1 MNLIIKDNLN
11 DRRIEDIKDKYINFV
26 SKSDNKSSKVLL
38 LVPNN
43 KIKYKYDNLFK
54 LDFSEDIK
62 STTYISFISKE
73 IIKFWPI
80 IDKKCN
86 SIINHRIKPSII
98 SNSLSDYIM
107 NEIVKEKRNLEDY
120 FQDIT
125 ASNRNISSSISYNI
139 NKAAQSLMDLKSIGN
154 KIYYSKSNRDKIDR
168 FSYTQ
173 MQEIIDTYTN
183 LLLENSIVDNS
194 LLIYLYNEYL
204 LKDEYYLNE
213 LKRNIN
219 YLIVDSLENCPA
231 CEVDLISKL
240 LDSVYASHIYI
251 NETKDYASFN
261 NVDMIYTKKE
271 IFKKCKVI
279 ENDYIEDVDIKNLIN
294 LSKDI
299 NLNQSN
305 QLYSSEMVVES
316 INKVIQL
323 IKVGYE
329 PKDIAII
336 SPINSTILDYQ
347 VKNILLGNKVNVYNT
362 KKDKRIIDYPYA
374 HALMVASCI
383 FYECEELLNE
393 EDYICFISLLLNKN
407 KIKSLKISRD
417 KYTCNEYMDLLNY
430 IEDKKDKNINIYEF
444 LIKFYIDKLLNL
456 SNGKENAKICKKIIQ
471 ESENFTDNISLLG
484 FDRNKTKEKIFI
496 EALKTSIKDYYSL
509 SELEEFSEENSIV
522 MTTPYTYISH
532 NMNHPIQIW
541 LDIGSNM
548 WSMKSEKEI
557 SNVQVLKKSFDNNQI
572 YTEDI
577 EEFYKEYYL
586 YNTVYNL
593 LLNTKKVYAYKSEY
607 TVNGYIQ
614 EGLLYSLILKLINK
628 GDFNE

>member
-54 LDFSEDIK
+54 LDFSEEIK

-98 SNSLSDYIM
+98 SNSLSDYII
-107 NEIVKEKRNLEDY
+107 NEIVKEKRNLENY

-240 LDSVYASHIYI
+240 LDSVYDSHIYI

-261 NVDMIYTKKE
+261 NVDMTYTKKE

-279 ENDYIEDVDIKNLIN
+279 ENDYIEDVYIKNLIN

-305 QLYSSEMVVES
+305 QLYSEMVVES

-323 IKVGYE
+323 IKDGYE

-336 SPINSTILDYQ
+336 SPVNSTILDYQ
-347 VKNILLGNKVNVYNT
+347 VKNILLGNKVNIYNT

-407 KIKSLKISRD
+407 KIKSLKIARD
-417 KYTCNEYMDLLNY
+417 KYTCNEYIDLLNY
-430 IEDKKDKNINIYEF
+430 IEDKKDKNISINEF

-456 SNGKENAKICKKIIQ
+456 SNGKENVKICKKIIQ

>member
-1 MNLIIKDNLN
+1 MNLIIKENLN
-11 DRRIEDIKDKYINFV
+11 NRKIKGIKDKYIDFV
-26 SKSDNKSSKVLL
+26 IKSDNKSSKVLL
-38 LVPNN
+38 IVPNS
-43 KIKYKYDNLFK
+43 KIKRKYDNLFK
-54 LDFSEDIK
+54 MDFSEEIK
-62 STTYISFISKE
+62 TTTYISFITKE
-73 IIKFWPI
+73 IIKFWTV
-80 IDKKCN
+80 IDKNCS
-86 SIINHRIKPSII
+86 SIITHRIKPSII
-98 SNSLSDYIM
+98 SNSLSDYII
-107 NEIVKEKRNLEDY
+107 NEIIKEKREVDDY

-125 ASNRNISSSISYNI
+125 ASNRSIASSISYNI
-139 NKAAQSLMDLKSIGN
+139 NKAAQSMMDLKCIGN

-173 MQEIIDTYTN
+173 MQEIIDTYID
-183 LLLENSIVDNS
+183 LLLKNSILDNS
-194 LLIYLYNEYL
+194 ILIHLYNEYL

-213 LKRNIN
+213 LKKNIN
-219 YLIVDSLENCPA
+219 YLIVDSLENCSA
-231 CEVDLISKL
+231 CEVHLISKL
-240 LDSVYASHIYI
+240 LDSVYESQIYI
-251 NETKDYASFN
+251 NETKDYAAFN
-261 NVDMIYTKKE
+261 NVDMAYIKAE
-271 IFKKCKVI
+271 IFKKCEII
-279 ENDYIEDVDIKNLIN
+279 ENNYVNDVDIKKLTN

-299 NLNQSN
+299 NLNQNN
-305 QLYSSEMVVES
+305 QLYSEMVIES
-316 INKVIQL
+316 INKVIEL
-323 IKVGYE
+323 IKSGYK

-336 SPINSTILDYQ
+336 CPVNSTILDYQ
-347 VKNILLGNKVNVYNT
+347 IKNILLENKVNVYNT

-393 EDYICFISLLLNKN
+393 EDYIDFISLLLNKN
-407 KIKSLKISRD
+407 KIKALKILRD
-417 KYTCNEYMDLLNY
+417 KYICNEYIDLLNY
-430 IEDKKDKNINIYEF
+430 IEDKKHKDVNIYEF
-444 LIKFYIDKLLNL
+444 LIRFYIDKLLNL
-456 SNGKENAKICKKIIQ
+456 SNGKEKVKICNKIIQ
-471 ESENFTDNISLLG
+471 ESENFTNNISLLG

-509 SELEEFSEENSIV
+509 SELEEFGEENSIV

-557 SNVQVLKKSFDNNQI
+557 SNVQVLKKSFDSNQI

-577 EEFYKEYYL
+577 EEFYKQYYL

-593 LLNTKKVYAYKSEY
+593 LLNTKKVYAYKSDY

>member
-1 MNLIIKDNLN
+1 MNLVIKDNLN
-11 DRRIEDIKDKYINFV
+11 DRKINDLKDKYIN
-26 SKSDNKSSKVLL
+26 SIKNSDNKSSKVLL
-38 LVPNN
+38 IVPNN

-54 LDFSEDIK
+54 LDFSEEIK

-73 IIKFWPI
+73 VIKFWPI
-80 IDKKCN
+80 IDKKC
-86 SIINHRIKPSII
+86 SIITNHRIKPSII
-98 SNSLSDYIM
+98 SNSLSDYII
-107 NEIVKEKRNLEDY
+107 NEIVKEKRNLDNY

-125 ASNRNISSSISYNI
+125 ASNRSISSSISYNI
-139 NKAAQSLMDLKSIGN
+139 NKSAQSLMDLKSIGN

-173 MQEIIDTYTN
+173 MQEIIDTYIN
-183 LLLENSIVDNS
+183 LLLGNSIVDNS

-219 YLIVDSLENCPA
+219 YLIVDSLENCSA

-240 LDSVYASHIYI
+240 LDSVYDSHIYI

-261 NVDMIYTKKE
+261 NVDMAYIKKE

-279 ENDYIEDVDIKNLIN
+279 ENGYIENVDIKKLIN

-305 QLYSSEMVVES
+305 QLYSEMVVES
-316 INKVIQL
+316 INKVIEL
-323 IKVGYE
+323 IKNGCE

-336 SPINSTILDYQ
+336 CPINSTILDYQ
-347 VKNILLGNKVNVYNT
+347 IKNLLLENKIDVYNT

-407 KIKSLKISRD
+407 KIKSLKILRD
-417 KYTCNEYMDLLNY
+417 KYTCNEYIDLLNY
-430 IEDKKDKNINIYEF
+430 IEDKKDKNISIYEF
-444 LIKFYIDKLLNL
+444 LIKFYIEKLLNL
-456 SNGKENAKICKKIIQ
+456 SNGKENVKICKRIIQ

-522 MTTPYTYISH
+522 ITTPYTYISH

-557 SNVQVLKKSFDNNQI
+557 SNVQVLKKSFGHNQI

>member
-62 STTYISFISKE
+62 STTYRSFISKE

-98 SNSLSDYIM
+98 SNSLSDYMI
-107 NEIVKEKRNLEDY
+107 NEIVKEKRNLENY

-173 MQEIIDTYTN
+173 MQEIIDTYIN

-279 ENDYIEDVDIKNLIN
+279 ENGYIEDVDIKKLIN

-305 QLYSSEMVVES
+305 QLYSEMVVES

-323 IKVGYE
+323 IKSGYE

-336 SPINSTILDYQ
+336 SPVNSTILDYQ
-347 VKNILLGNKVNVYNT
+347 VKNILLGNNVNVYNT

-407 KIKSLKISRD
+407 KIKSLKIARD
-417 KYTCNEYMDLLNY
+417 KYTCNEYIDLLNY
-430 IEDKKDKNINIYEF
+430 IEDKKDKNISIDEF

-456 SNGKENAKICKKIIQ
+456 SNGKENVKICKKIIQ

-593 LLNTKKVYAYKSEY
+593 LLNTKEVYAYKSEY

>member
-98 SNSLSDYIM
+98 SNSLSDYII
-107 NEIVKEKRNLEDY
+107 NEIVKEKRNLENY

-194 LLIYLYNEYL
+194 LLIYLYNKYL

-240 LDSVYASHIYI
+240 LDSVYDSHIYI

-261 NVDMIYTKKE
+261 NVDMTYTKKE

-279 ENDYIEDVDIKNLIN
+279 ENGYIEDVDIKKLIN

-305 QLYSSEMVVES
+305 QLYSEMVVES

-323 IKVGYE
+323 IKDGYE

-347 VKNILLGNKVNVYNT
+347 VKNILLGKKVNVYNT

-417 KYTCNEYMDLLNY
+417 KYTCNEYIDLLNY

-456 SNGKENAKICKKIIQ
+456 SNGKENVKICKKIIQ

-509 SELEEFSEENSIV
+509 SELEEFSEENPIV

-614 EGLLYSLILKLINK
+614 EGLLYSLILKLITK

>member
-38 LVPNN
+38 LVLNN
-43 KIKYKYDNLFK
+43 RIKYKYDNLFK

-98 SNSLSDYIM
+98 SNSLSDYII
-107 NEIVKEKRNLEDY
+107 NEIVKEKRNLENY

-231 CEVDLISKL
+231 CEIDLISKL

-261 NVDMIYTKKE
+261 NVDMTYTKKE

-294 LSKDI
+294 LSRDI

-305 QLYSSEMVVES
+305 QLYSEMVVES

-323 IKVGYE
+323 IKSGYE

-336 SPINSTILDYQ
+336 SPVNSTILDYQ

-407 KIKSLKISRD
+407 KIKSLKIARD
-417 KYTCNEYMDLLNY
+417 KYTCNEYIDLLNY

-456 SNGKENAKICKKIIQ
+456 SSGKENVKICKKIIQ
-471 ESENFTDNISLLG
+471 ESENFTDNINLLG

-509 SELEEFSEENSIV
+509 YELEEFSEENSIV

-593 LLNTKKVYAYKSEY
+593 LLNTKEVYAYKSEY

-614 EGLLYSLILKLINK
+614 EGLLDSLILKLINK

>member
-1 MNLIIKDNLN
+1 M
-11 DRRIEDIKDKYINFV
+11 
-26 SKSDNKSSKVLL
+26 
-38 LVPNN
+38 
-43 KIKYKYDNLFK
+43 
-54 LDFSEDIK
+54 
-62 STTYISFISKE
+62 T
-73 IIKFWPI
+73 
-80 IDKKCN
+80 
-86 SIINHRIKPSII
+86 
-98 SNSLSDYIM
+98 
-107 NEIVKEKRNLEDY
+107 
-120 FQDIT
+120 
-125 ASNRNISSSISYNI
+125 
-139 NKAAQSLMDLKSIGN
+139 
-154 KIYYSKSNRDKIDR
+154 
-168 FSYTQ
+168 
-173 MQEIIDTYTN
+173 
-183 LLLENSIVDNS
+183 
-194 LLIYLYNEYL
+194 
-204 LKDEYYLNE
+204 
-213 LKRNIN
+213 
-219 YLIVDSLENCPA
+219 
-231 CEVDLISKL
+231 
-240 LDSVYASHIYI
+240 
-251 NETKDYASFN
+251 
-261 NVDMIYTKKE
+261 YTKKE

-279 ENDYIEDVDIKNLIN
+279 ENDYIEDVDIKKLIN

-305 QLYSSEMVVES
+305 QLYSEMVVES

-323 IKVGYE
+323 IKSGYE

-336 SPINSTILDYQ
+336 SPVNSTILDYQ

-407 KIKSLKISRD
+407 KIKSLKIARD
-417 KYTCNEYMDLLNY
+417 KYTCNEYIDLLNY
-430 IEDKKDKNINIYEF
+430 IEDKKDKNISIDEF

-456 SNGKENAKICKKIIQ
+456 SNGKENVKICKKIIQ

-593 LLNTKKVYAYKSEY
+593 LLNTKEVYAYKSEY